1 METKSRKKK
10 KAIDP
15 SHSLI
20 VVGGGAAGLMAAIQ
34 GAEAGASVT
43 LLEHNEKTGR
53 KICVTGNGRCNLTNL
68 CVNEDS
74 YRGNHPEFAAEVLT
88 SFRYKKHLL
97 FLKVL
102 VF

>member
-1 METKSRKKK
+1 
-10 KAIDP
+10 
-15 SHSLI
+15 
-20 VVGGGAAGLMAAIQ
+20 MAAIQ

-68 CVNEDS
+68 CVNKDS
-74 YRGNHPEFAAEVLT
+74 YRGNHPEFAAEILDQFPVQ
-88 SFRYKKHLL
+88 KHLL
-97 FLKVL
+97 FLKAL